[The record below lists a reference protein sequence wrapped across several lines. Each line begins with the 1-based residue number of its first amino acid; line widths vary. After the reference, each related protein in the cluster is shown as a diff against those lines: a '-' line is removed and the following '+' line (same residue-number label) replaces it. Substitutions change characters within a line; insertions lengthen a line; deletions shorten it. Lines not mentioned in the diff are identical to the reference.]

1 MKDRVEEDEGALEKR
16 AAFVISTPEVSP
28 GLTLYDH
35 MMREY
40 LVRSNG
46 KLIVLFSVKFSFLNN
61 QSGLLGRRPIGVL
74 EKWRNRCWGC
84 RKEEFE
90 VVSSSN

>member
-1 MKDRVEEDEGALEKR
+1 MSRTIQRKSEHPYVKDRVEEDEGALEKR

-40 LVRSNG
+40 LV
-46 KLIVLFSVKFSFLNN
+46 
-61 QSGLLGRRPIGVL
+61 
-74 EKWRNRCWGC
+74 
-84 RKEEFE
+84 
-90 VVSSSN
+90 